1 MNRRNFLLWQ
11 RHRAR
16 SVLADRRAA
25 GMGGSNQ
32 ALAETFEVTKTEAE
46 WRALLDDK
54 QFAVLRQEDT
64 EYPGSSPLLHEKRKG
79 TFTCA
84 GCDLPLYSSETKF
97 ESGTGW
103 PSFWDALP
111 DAVGTESRRLAVHD
125 AHRSALP
132 PLRRASRPCLRR
144 RPAADRK
151 APLHQRRGAE
161 FQACDRL
168 THFEGRRSGSMAA
181 AAGDRQTG
189 CNSQHR
195 AAQLLIAVT
204 IAPRSSSSPS
214 PLSDDVDSTPG

>member
-1 MNRRNFLLWQ
+1 MNRRNFLYGS
-11 RHRAR
+11 AAA
-16 SVLADRRAA
+16 LAALGGTA
-25 GMGGSNQ
+25 TLLGMGSSNQ

-79 TFTCA
+79 NFTCA

-111 DAVGTESRRLAVHD
+111 NAVGTESRRHAVHD

-132 PLRRASRPCLRR
+132 PLRRASRPRLRR
-144 RPAADRK
+144 RPAADRQT
-151 APLHQRRGAE
+151 PLHQRRGAE
-161 FQACDRL
+161 LQ
-168 THFEGRRSGSMAA
+168 
-181 AAGDRQTG
+181 AGDRMKRSGRHGEACLSADAAPESSLT
-189 CNSQHR
+189 R
-195 AAQLLIAVT
+195 A
-204 IAPRSSSSPS
+204 
-214 PLSDDVDSTPG
+214 PGRRRASR